1 MINDGAD
8 PLSDLTNEERNPHSV
23 IKFINDV
30 FSDEDLAESFIY
42 TNDFI
47 VLIDIV
53 TRNIVD
59 LPSSYKRSEFLELF
73 LNMSLKGGDRRIEM
87 EKRWKNLDMVF
98 SRILE
103 EEHEKSTEVFQF
115 EKELVSIIQKQ
126 FN

>member
-1 MINDGAD
+1 
-8 PLSDLTNEERNPHSV
+8 
-23 IKFINDV
+23 
-30 FSDEDLAESFIY
+30 
-42 TNDFI
+42 
-47 VLIDIV
+47 
-53 TRNIVD
+53 
-59 LPSSYKRSEFLELF
+59 
-73 LNMSLKGGDRRIEM
+73 MSLKGGDRRIEM